1 MGSEMNF
8 VIAEALAMGNSYSEK
23 HFGYDRLEYSQN
35 MLPTEYGMGINDVP
49 LLVTEDWPFPTV
61 KEDLTLASTGV
72 TCYKQYSRNTAHTVT
87 AGTAPWHIAKRHADW
102 VAVNGTS
109 ILWYTSWSK
118 QQDNKVLGATWS
130 SKSVCFFRDR
140 LVFTGVAAS
149 EIESEYV
156 DAWRETLPVELY
168 PHDTYSTN
176 WLIYGPRAS
185 VDDKVQHYMFLAM
198 LGVYDWTLLGQELN
212 GDGLVK
218 ENILSLIE
226 RGEIGFVPLTGETH
240 TLLPFRDTLVCYGEQ
255 IHIVSQADNRLI
267 HNVTRDIG
275 VWTAGGNENF
285 HLFVADDGR
294 LHLFNSDGMQDL
306 DSIHITSDDQIVVFD
321 ERKGRFWLSDGV
333 DSYCITTD
341 GRIGGP
347 FEYGVASVTGPL
359 HSTPNK
365 MYATAP
371 PELFELELCT
381 RPFDTADRGT
391 KHVSALQIGI
401 AGEYTGAQS
410 QVVWSQDDNMTFNWS
425 PWVPVNNHGV
435 SFPRV
440 SFHSGKVK
448 MKATSDDENF
458 YIKRIEVRYQAED
471 RRYRRGTKGFS
482 SVPQGGNAQDA
493 P

>member
-1 MGSEMNF
+1 MGSELNF

-35 MLPTEYGMGINDVP
+35 LLPTEYGMGVNDVP
-49 LLVTEDWPFPTV
+49 LLATTTWPFPTV
-61 KEDLTLASTGV
+61 KENLTLDADGV
-72 TCYKQYSRNTAHTVT
+72 TCYQHDNRSTIHTVT
-87 AGTAPWHIAKRHADW
+87 EASKPWHIAKRGPDW
-102 VAVNGTS
+102 VAVNGTD

-118 QQDNKVLGATWS
+118 DPGNKVLGADWT
-130 SKSVCFFRDR
+130 SKSVCFFKDR
-140 LVFTGVAAS
+140 LVFTGVAEA

-168 PHDTYSTN
+168 PHSDYTTD
-176 WLIYGPRAS
+176 WLVYGPRAS
-185 VDDKVQHYMFLAM
+185 VDDKIQHYIFLAM
-198 LGVYDWTLLGQELN
+198 LGVYDPYFLN
-212 GDGLVK
+212 PDGDYPVK

-294 LHLFNSDGMQDL
+294 LHLFNSDGMQDI
-306 DSIHITSDDQIVVFD
+306 DSRHITNEYQFIVLD
-321 ERKGRFWLSDGV
+321 ERKGRFWLSDDT

-347 FEYGVASVTGPL
+347 FEYSVASVTGPL
-359 HSTPNK
+359 HATPNK

-371 PELFELELCT
+371 PEYMELELCT
-381 RPFDTADRGT
+381 RPFDTGDRGT
-391 KHVSALQIGI
+391 KHISALQIGL
-401 AGEYTGAQS
+401 AGKYSGAQT
-410 QVVWSQDDNMTFNWS
+410 QVVWSESDNMSFNWA
-425 PWVPVNNHGV
+425 PWVPVNVDGV

-440 SFHSGKVK
+440 SFHSGKIK
-448 MKATSDDENF
+448 MKAVSDDENF
-458 YIKRIEVRYQAED
+458 YIRRIEVRYQAED
-471 RRYRRGTKGFS
+471 RTYRRGTKGFS
-482 SVPQGGNAQDA
+482 SVSQGGNAQDA